1 MESNQLINMLT
12 ILLGIMIGILCILCV
27 VFLAL
32 KIKSREHKEKKVI
45 KQQEENIKLKAK
57 TLTTQKYTKE
67 SIFKFME
74 FDKIDDNMILQKG
87 GKRFLMVIECQ
98 GVNYDLMS
106 GLEKNSVEQGFLQFL
121 NTLRYPIQIYV
132 QTRTVNL
139 ESGLIKYKERVQ
151 AIRDRL
157 LKKQME
163 YNRLEGL
170 GYSKEEL
177 TKAALEVTRERNLYE
192 YGVDIVNSTERMS
205 LNKNILRKHYYVIIS
220 YTPEEV
226 SNSNYNDEEIKNMAF
241 SDLYTKS
248 QSIINALGVCSVNGK
263 ILDSAELAELLYIA
277 YNRDES
283 ETYDL
288 NKAINAGY
296 DEMYTTAP
304 DVLKKRMQEINKRIE
319 EEARRKANDV
329 IYETMEES
337 EEEKRVKAKE
347 KEMDDLIDQ
356 MAKMII
362 EENESIIGKD
372 IAEKAKEKVT
382 KRGRKPKKVTEE
394 KEGKD
399 EKK

>member
-1 MESNQLINMLT
+1 MSDNEIS
-12 ILLGIMIGILCILCV
+12 
-27 VFLAL
+27 VFLTSLLIVMIVVLVGLVIAYVVIMM
-32 KIKSREHKEKKVI
+32 KTSNKKKKDKTEEIKTKEKAPTVSNLYN
-45 KQQEENIKLKAK
+45 KQ
-57 TLTTQKYTKE
+57 
-67 SIFKFME
+67 SIFDFMNFE
-74 FDKIDDNMILQKG
+74 KIEDNMIVRKSGQKY
-87 GKRFLMVIECQ
+87 LMVIECQ

-347 KEMDDLIDQ
+347 KEMADLIDQ